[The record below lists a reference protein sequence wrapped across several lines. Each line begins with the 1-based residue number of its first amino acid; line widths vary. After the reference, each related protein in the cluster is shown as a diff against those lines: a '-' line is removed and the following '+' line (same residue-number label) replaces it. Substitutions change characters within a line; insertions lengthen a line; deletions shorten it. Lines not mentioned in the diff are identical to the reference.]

1 MFVMQYEGYIG
12 QVDFDEASDLFH
24 GEVANL
30 RDVITFQGRSVD
42 ELHEAFA
49 ASVEDYR
56 KFCADRGE
64 APEKPLSGNFILRV
78 DPKVHQ
84 HIADAAAREGKSLN
98 AWARDVLER
107 AAQGTALR

>member
-1 MFVMQYEGYIG
+1 MFVMHYKAYIG
-12 QVDFDEASDLFH
+12 QVDFDEDSDLFH
-24 GEVANL
+24 GEVINL

-56 KFCADRGE
+56 EFCADRGE
-64 APEKPLSGNFILRV
+64 APEKPLSGKFILRV
-78 DPKVHQ
+78 NPKVHQ
-84 HIADAAAREGKSLN
+84 HIAEAAAREGKSLN

-107 AAQGTALR
+107 VAQGTELR